1 MRMIL
6 KIRSSFIK
14 LAIEILQIPSSEAAV
29 ERLFAALSRATRGEM
44 CNSNV
49 SSLNARMII
58 KFDSIFKE
66 LGSIKW
72 EEFAEKIEN
81 LDL

>member
-1 MRMIL
+1 MM
-6 KIRSSFIK
+6 FIKEHQNHFFK
-14 LAIEILQIPSSEAAV
+14 LAIEIFQIPSSEAAV
-29 ERLFAALSRATRGEM
+29 ERLFAALSRGEM

-49 SSLNARMII
+49 SSLNARMIV

-72 EEFAEKIEN
+72 EEFAEKIEHF
-81 LDL
+81 DL